1 VGYSFLGVLMTRK
14 FAKPAKTFQEQVQLL
29 QSRGMLIDDVQEAIF
44 YLQHLNYYRLG
55 AYWLPFELDHAT
67 HQFKPNTKFK
77 DVLRLYIF
85 DRELRLLMLDGIE
98 RIEVSVRSQ
107 WAYHLATLHN
117 PHDHLDSNLFKAKYW
132 QKDFNALTEEVNRSQ
147 ETFIDHLQ
155 TTYSEQLPPVLAV
168 CEVMS
173 IGLLSRWYGNLEPYQ
188 TRSAIAKAYKINH
201 YVLGS
206 WIHHLSIVRNFCA
219 HHSRLWNREF
229 SIIPAVPKS
238 RNNPVVNQF
247 VQPSRKIYNTL
258 VIVLYF
264 MDMIAPKHH
273 LRSRLLKLLDEHP
286 DLLTGM
292 GFPTNWRQLSIW
304 QDLN

>member
-1 VGYSFLGVLMTRK
+1 MKRK
-14 FAKPAKTFQEQVQLL
+14 FAKSAKTFQEQVQLL

-67 HQFKPNTKFK
+67 HQFKPNTRFK

-117 PHDHLDSNLFKAKYW
+117 PHAHLDSNLFKAKYW
-132 QKDFNALTEEVNRSQ
+132 QKDLNALTEEVNRSQ
-147 ETFIDHLQ
+147 ETFIDHLRD
-155 TTYSEQLPPVLAV
+155 TYSEQLPPVWAV
-168 CEVMS
+168 CEIMS

-247 VQPSRKIYNTL
+247 VQPSRKIYNTF

-264 MDMIAPKHH
+264 MDTIAPKHH
-273 LRSRLLKLLDEHP
+273 WRLRLLKLLDEHP

-292 GFPTNWRQLSIW
+292 GFPTNWQQMSIW
-304 QDLN
+304 QNLN